1 MKGKSK
7 DIESQNLKD
16 RQKERQIKKL
26 LLLGAGE
33 SGKSTF
39 FKQITSIYG
48 RGYDDDERA
57 TFRSV
62 VHQNVISGI
71 QVLIRETRQMKSR
84 NDIDG
89 CEMSPDLADRATI
102 VEDAVATS
110 GLTAELAKSIQLIW
124 DDPGLQKTYENRA
137 KFQLIDNV
145 GYFFQH
151 LARVSAADYS
161 PTDDDVVNTRV
172 RTTGIVEMAFE
183 VNGESFKVMDVG
195 GQKNERRKWV
205 HCFDDVTAVL
215 FVAAVSE
222 YDQVLFEDETTNR
235 VEEALTIF
243 DEISNSVW
251 FKGSTTILF
260 LNKRDLFKKKLPNV
274 PLKNHFPDFDGEDDY
289 EAACEFMKN
298 LFIEKNR
305 TGNKVYTHMTCAT
318 DKEAVSVIFSAV
330 LDVIVRKGLAAGGF
344 V

>member
-7 DIESQNLKD
+7 NIEAQNLKD
-16 RQKERQIKKL
+16 RQAERRIKKL

-48 RGYDDDERA
+48 RGYDADERA
-57 TFRSV
+57 TFAGV
-62 VHQNVISGI
+62 VHQNVIMGI
-71 QVLIRETRQMKSR
+71 QVLIKESRQMKSR
-84 NDIDG
+84 NDMDG
-89 CEMSPDLADRATI
+89 CEISPDLTDRCQI
-102 VEDAVATS
+102 VEDAAST
-110 GLTAELAKSIQLIW
+110 TRITPELAKSIQCVW
-124 DDPGLQKTYENRA
+124 DDPGIQKTYDNRA

-151 LARVSAADYS
+151 LERISANDFS

-172 RTTGIVEMAFE
+172 RTTGIVEMAFD
-183 VNGESFKVMDVG
+183 VAGEHFKVMDVG

-222 YDQVLFEDETTNR
+222 YDQVLFEDESTNR
-235 VEEALTIF
+235 VEESLTIF

-251 FKGSTTILF
+251 FKTSTMILF
-260 LNKRDLFKKKLPNV
+260 LNKRDLFKKKLPLV
-274 PLKNHFPDFDGEDDY
+274 PLKNHFPDFEGEDEY

-305 TGNKVYTHMTCAT
+305 TGSKVYTHMTCAT

-330 LDVIVRKGLAAGGF
+330 LDVIVRKGLAQGGF